1 MHGRFSK
8 SSMEKASLQTML
20 NGNSVSS
27 HFTAIGFPV
36 REMREY
42 WALAQRAVQAG
53 ERLALPEGRALVRW
67 APGGGPE
74 IWTQVNSTGETIAA
88 TPFFA
93 TDDTYR
99 IVLTGTGL
107 SDDDEFEGWIDGWLN
122 PTEDDEPYSGL
133 FPLRVDLVNYALV
146 QSRLRTD
153 AVVALRLAIILHE
166 ATLYP
171 DARAYEAVKDVS
183 YRPPVQSFA
192 SSMHFGLDE
201 PSDDADATA
210 LVTGYV
216 TEAKEM
222 TNTATGASFWWTRI
236 ATTGVTLSLVTDR
249 EVLPA
254 NPRAG
259 MVLSGSGWVLG
270 ELLP

>member
-1 MHGRFSK
+1 M
-8 SSMEKASLQTML
+8 
-20 NGNSVSS
+20 SS

-42 WALAQRAVQAG
+42 WALAQRAVRSG
-53 ERLALPEGRALVRW
+53 DRLEAPEGRTLVRW

-74 IWTQVNSTGETIAA
+74 IWAQSDAAGQALLA

-99 IVLTGTGL
+99 IALTGSGP
-107 SDDDEFEGWIDGWLN
+107 SDEEGFEGWIDGWLN
-122 PTEDDEPYSGL
+122 PTEDDEPYSGV
-133 FPLRVDLVNYALV
+133 FPLRVDLVNYAMV
-146 QSRLRTD
+146 RPRLRPSSVIT
-153 AVVALRLAIILHE
+153 LRLAVILHE

-171 DARAYEAVKDVS
+171 DAKAYEAVQELS

-192 SSMHFGLDE
+192 SSIHHAIEG
-201 PSDDADATA
+201 PTGDADATA

-216 TEAKEM
+216 TEAREM
-222 TNTATGASFWWTRI
+222 VNPATGATFWWMRI
-236 ATTGVTLSLVTDR
+236 ATAGVTLSLVADR
-249 EVLPA
+249 ETLPLE
-254 NPRAG
+254 PRIG

-270 ELLP
+270 EVLP

>member
-1 MHGRFSK
+1 M
-8 SSMEKASLQTML
+8 
-20 NGNSVSS
+20 SS

-42 WALAQRAVQAG
+42 WALAQRAAKAG
-53 ERLALPEGRALVRW
+53 DRINLSDGRALVRW

-74 IWTQVNSTGETIAA
+74 IWAQVDAAGEALLA

-99 IVLTGTGL
+99 IAVTGEGA
-107 SDDDEFEGWIDGWLN
+107 SDDEGLEGWIDGWLN
-122 PTEDDEPYSGL
+122 PTEEDEPYSGV
-133 FPLRVDLVNYALV
+133 FPLRVDLVNYAAV
-146 QSRLRTD
+146 QTQLRPER
-153 AVVALRLAIILHE
+153 VVGLRLVIILHE

-171 DARAYEAVKDVS
+171 DAKAYEAVQEMS

-192 SSMHFGLDE
+192 SSIHHSLEETSEDI
-201 PSDDADATA
+201 DATA

-216 TEAKEM
+216 AEARQL
-222 TNTATGASFWWTRI
+222 TNAATGAPFWWIRI
-236 ATTGVTLSLVTDR
+236 ATTGVTLSLVADH
-249 EVLPA
+249 EVLPVE
-254 NPRAG
+254 PRAG

-270 ELLP
+270 EVVPGTLP

>member
-1 MHGRFSK
+1 M
-8 SSMEKASLQTML
+8 
-20 NGNSVSS
+20 SS

-42 WALAQRAVQAG
+42 WALAQKAVQSG
-53 ERLALPEGRALVRW
+53 DRVDLPGARRLVRW

-74 IWTQVNSTGETIAA
+74 IWAQTTDAGEALLA

-99 IVLTGTGL
+99 IAITGAGP
-107 SDDDEFEGWIDGWLN
+107 SDEEGFEGWVDGWLN
-122 PTEDDEPYSGL
+122 PTEEDEPYSGV
-133 FPLRVDLVNYALV
+133 FPLRVDLVNYAV
-146 QSRLRTD
+146 HKARLHPD
-153 AVVALRLAIILHE
+153 IVVALRLVIILHE

-171 DARAYEAVKDVS
+171 DAKAYDAVKDVT

-192 SSMHFGLDE
+192 SSIHFGVDE
-201 PSDDADATA
+201 PSGDADATA
-210 LVTGYV
+210 LVTGYISES
-216 TEAKEM
+216 TEM
-222 TNTATGASFWWTRI
+222 TNPATGAPYWWTRL
-236 ATTGVTLSLVTDR
+236 ATTGVTLSLVADR

-254 NPRAG
+254 DPRAG

-270 ELLP
+270 EVLA